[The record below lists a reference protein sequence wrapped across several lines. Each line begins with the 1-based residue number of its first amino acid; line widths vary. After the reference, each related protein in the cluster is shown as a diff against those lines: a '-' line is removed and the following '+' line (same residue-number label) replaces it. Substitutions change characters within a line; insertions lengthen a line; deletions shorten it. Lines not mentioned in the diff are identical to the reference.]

1 MLTCKIHILHICSL
15 FYITIIFL
23 YCIYI
28 MATRYK
34 RRNLKR
40 TVKNKKRK
48 SYRKRG
54 GSHEMNVQHGQR
66 ILDYNTSV
74 VKYGQ
79 N

>member
-1 MLTCKIHILHICSL
+1 
-15 FYITIIFL
+15 
-23 YCIYI
+23 

>member
-1 MLTCKIHILHICSL
+1 
-15 FYITIIFL
+15 
-23 YCIYI
+23 
-28 MATRYK
+28 MATRYR

-54 GSHEMNVQHGQR
+54 GSYMNIEQGQR
-66 ILDYNTSV
+66 ILDYNTNG